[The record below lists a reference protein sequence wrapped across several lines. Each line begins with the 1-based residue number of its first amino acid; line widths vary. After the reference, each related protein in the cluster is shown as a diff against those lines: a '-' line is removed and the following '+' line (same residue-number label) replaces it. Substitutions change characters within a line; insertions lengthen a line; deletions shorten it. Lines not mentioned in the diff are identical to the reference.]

1 MLTSLFWQRVAC
13 CRDEDGEERE
23 ALKPKLTFN
32 PFLQRL
38 YQVRT
43 SKFNCQS
50 VVFTSCRLLQCL
62 NHRQLHPDDPLP
74 DLSSIESCMK
84 PLRAVEAK
92 SEGTLEELKTLFPLK
107 RVEETKVEE
116 AAGGM
121 AETSSRNNEKFET
134 GTAVL

>member
-1 MLTSLFWQRVAC
+1 
-13 CRDEDGEERE
+13 
-23 ALKPKLTFN
+23 
-32 PFLQRL
+32 
-38 YQVRT
+38 
-43 SKFNCQS
+43 
-50 VVFTSCRLLQCL
+50 
-62 NHRQLHPDDPLP
+62 
-74 DLSSIESCMK
+74 MK

-116 AAGGM
+116 AARGM

>member
-1 MLTSLFWQRVAC
+1 
-13 CRDEDGEERE
+13 
-23 ALKPKLTFN
+23 
-32 PFLQRL
+32 
-38 YQVRT
+38 
-43 SKFNCQS
+43 
-50 VVFTSCRLLQCL
+50 
-62 NHRQLHPDDPLP
+62 
-74 DLSSIESCMK
+74 MK